1 MDDRSTMSDVSVD
14 DLSSVTSVSSLDS
27 SFDTFNSSWS
37 ESDCTS
43 MDEQFHVDDS
53 GVDDRD
59 PLQQPLYDGADISV
73 SDSHALL
80 LLYFLRHGLTK
91 KAQSE
96 LLQLI
101 ELHLPQSAKTAGSLY
116 KLKKLFKG
124 IFSDVQA
131 DAHRFCD
138 GCYGPLQPGESCED
152 RRCQGAKV
160 KKFVMA
166 PIAAQLKRKAE
177 GMYKSKCYIALLP
190 GSTSQLFSRVIL
202 ICAKKARQKSLG
214 TRLNVT

>member
-1 MDDRSTMSDVSVD
+1 MDDRSTMSDVSED
-14 DLSSVTSVSSLDS
+14 ELSSVTSVSSLDS

-37 ESDCTS
+37 ESVCTS

-80 LLYFLRHGLTK
+80 LLYFLRHGLRK

-116 KLKKLFKG
+116 KLKKLLREFLSMCKLTLTA
-124 IFSDVQA
+124 SVM
-131 DAHRFCD
+131 DAMALYNL
-138 GCYGPLQPGESCED
+138 GKA
-152 RRCQGAKV
+152 AKTV
-160 KKFVMA
+160 VV
-166 PIAAQLKRKAE
+166 
-177 GMYKSKCYIALLP
+177 
-190 GSTSQLFSRVIL
+190 RVP
-202 ICAKKARQKSLG
+202 R
-214 TRLNVT
+214 